1 MSVRAYVNICSSS
14 VSGKCEWPYICIVRE
29 EGVHL
34 EQVVAACLVVDI
46 DMVQHQYVALFYSGG
61 GRESISCI
69 CS

>member
-1 MSVRAYVNICSSS
+1 M
-14 VSGKCEWPYICIVRE
+14 CILRE

-46 DMVQHQYVALFYSGG
+46 DMVQHQYVALFYAGG

-69 CS
+69 RP